1 MAITATPPTEAPA
14 MAPTLTLLPPE
25 DEREDESEDEDVC
38 EGESGSAKVEE
49 ALRVVAAGGVVVVP
63 ELIKAPGAISGVTK
77 NRGSE
82 AAKENTER
90 IPTAGVQRFDG
101 VKIGRDLAYGVSKD
115 RKG

>member
-49 ALRVVAAGGVVVVP
+49 ALRVVAAGVVVVP

-101 VKIGRDLAYGVSKD
+101 VKIGRDLAYGVSKY